1 MCVCEFSFRFI
12 LEEGLLTAHIRTLMH
27 VIVYTH
33 ADWHP
38 GLNHTRMDPSV
49 EPSILQR
56 SIPSPSQPL
65 KQMEGGNG
73 GQEGVNMKSEIGYSA
88 KSCMAMYI
96 ITCSAC
102 LQVASDNAWE
112 LALHA

>member
-1 MCVCEFSFRFI
+1 MGYIYIYIYINEYIYIYVYIFKCVCVCEFSFRFF
-12 LEEGLLTAHIRTLMH
+12 LEERLWTAHIRTLMH

-56 SIPSPSQPL
+56 TRFQEEVVTQEPVA
-65 KQMEGGNG
+65 GGL
-73 GQEGVNMKSEIGYSA
+73 
-88 KSCMAMYI
+88 YI
-96 ITCSAC
+96 YIYIYK
-102 LQVASDNAWE
+102 
-112 LALHA
+112 